1 MIEPAGSILIDHP
14 ATSMTVLNVAFVG
27 TQDYAK
33 SIAKLN
39 DTRDIE
45 SYVYKVVE
53 DGETK
58 IISLL
63 RPLRHPEK
71 LRPLLSVLNVARCGI
86 VEVERVDAA
95 IGEILVAFG
104 CSGIEHGHI
113 IIRPAE
119 GEWVDPEQ
127 ISVIQQQ
134 AGLGSWTL
142 HSNPPDEHEMRK
154 LLFDLFEE
162 LDDQSKTPLVI
173 PVDQYFN
180 VKGVGLVAIGYV
192 QSGIVNKHD
201 KLLALPTSDIG
212 TARSLQVMDDDVD
225 AAIAGDRVGVA
236 MRDMRQEAL
245 ERGSLLV
252 KPDDN
257 GKHDATMEIHE
268 KSRIELIAAPFQ
280 QKEIAVGDVI
290 HAAVDLQFVVGRV
303 MAIEGN
309 KLEITWDQT
318 LFLRRENQPRVLIN
332 QLDLKMRIL
341 GHSKKLSSIN

>member
-1 MIEPAGSILIDHP
+1 
-14 ATSMTVLNVAFVG
+14 MTVLNVAFVG

-63 RPLRHPEK
+63 RPLRHPER
-71 LRPLLSVLNVARCGI
+71 LRPLLSVLNVARSGI
-86 VEVERVDAA
+86 VEIERIDAA

-127 ISVIQQQ
+127 IRVIQQQ
-134 AGLGSWTL
+134 AGLTSWTL
-142 HSNPPDEHEMRK
+142 HSNPPDEHEMRTI
-154 LLFDLFEE
+154 LFDL
-162 LDDQSKTPLVI
+162 LDNLEDQSKAPLVI
-173 PVDQYFN
+173 PVDQHFN

-201 KLLALPTSDIG
+201 KLLALPTTEIG
-212 TARSLQVMDDDVD
+212 TTRSLQVMDDDVD
-225 AAIAGDRVGVA
+225 VAIAGDRVGVA

-252 KPDDN
+252 KPDDD
-257 GKHDATMEIHE
+257 GGGGATMECHE
-268 KSRIELIAAPFQ
+268 KSRLRLTTAPFL
-280 QKEIAVGDVI
+280 QKAISIGDVI

-303 MAIEGN
+303 EAIEGHT
-309 KLEITWDQT
+309 LEISWDQT
-318 LFLRRENQPRVLIN
+318 LFLRSDNQPRVLIN
-332 QLDLKMRIL
+332 QLDLKMRVL
-341 GHSKKLSSIN
+341 GFSNNLSPIN